1 MIPRLDRVLWSLA
14 ITSLVAGVGLS
25 MSVVPA
31 PNESVWGIPSAPGSL
46 SPSGANAGD
55 IVRSVVSTDP
65 FRLDRRPSPVP
76 FGTEPPIAQVPE
88 RLTARAPHVSGI
100 VGPPWRA
107 ALDGIAGRDA
117 SILVATGDT
126 LAGLRVVSVERDSV
140 VIAARDTTWRLS
152 VRRP

>member
-76 FGTEPPIAQVPE
+76 FGTEPPA
-88 RLTARAPHVSGI
+88 ASGRPG
-100 VGPPWRA
+100 GPP
-107 ALDGIAGRDA
+107 
-117 SILVATGDT
+117 ST
-126 LAGLRVVSVERDSV
+126 VSPVETRPSWLPPV
-140 VIAARDTTWRLS
+140 THSPGCAWSPSNVIPLS
-152 VRRP
+152 SLHETQPGGCR